1 MQISKKGVAQETE
14 IKIFQCLYQVLADLK
29 KPEDVARFL
38 EDVLSETERTVL
50 AKRLA
55 IAYWLNKNKSYDK
68 IRQELRVS
76 SATVANVQKWLEKSG
91 EGLKL
96 ALKTIDADEW
106 AGEMAEKFSA
116 KVRSI
121 FKVK

>member
-1 MQISKKGVAQETE
+1 MQISKKGIPLKTE
-14 IKIFQCLYQVLADLK
+14 VKIFPSLYQVLADLK
-29 KPEDVARFL
+29 KPEDVASFL
-38 EDVLSETERTVL
+38 EEVLSETERTVL

-68 IRQELRVS
+68 IRQELKVS

-106 AGEMAEKFSA
+106 AGEMAGKFSA
-116 KVRSI
+116 KVKSI

>member
-1 MQISKKGVAQETE
+1 MAS
-14 IKIFQCLYQVLADLK
+14 
-29 KPEDVARFL
+29 FL
-38 EDVLSETERTVL
+38 EEVLSETERTVL

-68 IRQELRVS
+68 IRQELKVS

-91 EGLKL
+91 DGLKL

-106 AGEMAEKFSA
+106 AGEMAGKLA
-116 KVRSI
+116 TKVKSI